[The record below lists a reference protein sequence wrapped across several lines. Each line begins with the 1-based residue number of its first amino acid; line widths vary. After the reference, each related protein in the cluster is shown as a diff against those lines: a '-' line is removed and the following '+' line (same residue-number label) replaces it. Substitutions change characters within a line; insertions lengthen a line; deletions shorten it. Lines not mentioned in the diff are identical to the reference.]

1 MATANQSDFLGE
13 GTNAGV
19 RAPAGRP
26 TTPDGLYFLDTG
38 EPTPL
43 WYQRVAGNQQA
54 QNQTRSTNIQQ
65 GGLQGSG
72 RSFADALEG
81 GGYQSAEGGFVR
93 PDNSTF
99 LDALRGLG
107 SNPIINPV
115 GYGLTKAGQF
125 ADRQLGTSVSGYIQ
139 DPLGQGL
146 ADLGAPDLVQAV
158 ANPTGYATRTA
169 VNAGTGYG
177 TNVPAIVQNGVS
189 AVRNLANDAG
199 NARSAVNGLQNVRL
213 PSVGMGGNISLPAPT
228 GGGMPTYQPL
238 DINSIDPRYTQPG
251 GNGGSGISNEARNV
265 MAQAQQ
271 FASQNSAASASY
283 LSQAGSYANRAA
295 PQIARPDSSQM
306 DAVYNA
312 AMNFTPDI
320 SGAQRLESMQMDMQG
335 INNLESWSPEYSM
348 QGVQNLESFNPD
360 RTDRAIEQLYGYS
373 PDNTLAGVQRL
384 QTFDPYATRQGY
396 ENLDHYSPAE
406 SQAAAGRLEQII
418 AKPGG
423 NLLDSE
429 AFRQLQNFQADRSG
443 IDALNKYAN
452 EAEGPSRAEALL
464 RAQSDADKRTALAI
478 ARSGRGGP
486 AAVAQAQRQAIS
498 EGAAIAG
505 ETRGQAAVLRAQEFD
520 AYKQRQLAALS
531 QSGMLLSNAE
541 AQRLSALQAS
551 GQLLDSVDQQKL
563 AATQAY
569 AQLKSTMDSQQLS
582 AMQASGQLRSNY
594 DAQRLSAEQAA
605 LQGQTNADSMRLGA
619 LGQAGQ
625 LSASGDSMVL
635 NAKSNAAQLRGQM
648 DAQSLSAIS
657 NAAQLRTAADQ
668 IRSSNLQAAGNI
680 RIQGSGQQLG
690 ALSLA
695 GNIATNIRSQDI
707 SVLQS
712 NLSSSLQTMGM
723 NDQQVRFFN
732 QMAQDRD
739 FQSQNIVQQ
748 AGALGINAA
757 QAQAA
762 MDLAWNQF
770 AYQQLSD
777 QQRQQYNYD
786 ALNSGNYIQQQ
797 NQQLNQQQ
805 LALQAQQANNA
816 NARANRQEIAG
827 YIGSGLSALGTVLGG
842 AVGGPVGA
850 VAGGALG
857 NYAGG
862 QLPQVPNYQ
871 LQMPQIGMPTPYTPT
886 NYGGYGLGSSIG
898 MIPGQAPLQLDPSLG
913 QLPNVGYQPT
923 GLNG

>member
-13 GTNAGV
+13 GVNTGP
-19 RAPAGRP
+19 RAPQGRP
-26 TTPDGLYFLDTG
+26 TTPDGLYYLDSG

-43 WYQRVAGNQQA
+43 WYQRVAGNQAA
-54 QNQTRSTNIQQ
+54 QNQTRSTNIAS
-65 GGLQGSG
+65 GALTGSG
-72 RSFADALEG
+72 RDFSDAVVG
-81 GGYQSAEGGFVR
+81 GGYQAAQGGFVR
-93 PDNSTF
+93 PDNSTL

-107 SNPIINPV
+107 SNPIVNPI
-115 GYGLTKAGQF
+115 GYAATKAGGL
-125 ADRQLGTSVSGYIQ
+125 ADRALGTSISGYIQ
-139 DPLGQGL
+139 DPVGQGL
-146 ADLGAPDLVQAV
+146 NDLGAPDLVQAI
-158 ANPTGYATRTA
+158 ANPTGYVNRTA
-169 VNAGTGYG
+169 VNSGTGYG

-189 AVRNLANDAG
+189 AVRNLSNDAG
-199 NARSAVNGLQNVRL
+199 NARSAVSGLQDVRL
-213 PSVGMGGNISLPAPT
+213 PSPGGNISLPAAN
-228 GGGMPTYQPL
+228 GGGGLPTYQPL
-238 DINSIDPRYTQPG
+238 DTSNITPRYTQPG

-320 SGAQRLESMQMDMQG
+320 SGAQRLEGMQMDMQG

-396 ENLDHYSPAE
+396 ESLDHYSPAE

-429 AFRQLQNFQADRSG
+429 AFRQLQNFQGDRSG
-443 IDALNKYAN
+443 IDALNRYAN

-786 ALNSGNYIQQQ
+786 ALNSGNYATQQ
-797 NQQLNQQQ
+797 NINLNQQQ
-805 LALQAQQANNA
+805 LALQAQQTNNA

-827 YIGSGLSALGTVLGG
+827 YIGTGLSALGSVLGG
-842 AVGGPVGA
+842 VVGGPVGA
-850 VAGGALG
+850 AAGGALG
-857 NYAGG
+857 Q

-871 LQMPQIGMPTPYTPT
+871 LSMPQIGMPTPYTPT

-898 MIPGQAPLQLDPSLG
+898 MMPGQGGYQLDPSLG